1 MSAASVVRLALS
13 RARFTPR
20 VPGLSPPFRL
30 RVESRPTLFDQAAG
44 FRRVRPPRVDRSR
57 DAYAPRRIRS
67 LQRRARALK
76 EQRRQRAREV
86 FGERFTY
93 INTNVEARRAGLYD
107 AALNERSILFP
118 LLVKHTFTLNPRGY
132 PGFLAPA
139 RMRRKGIAARR
150 LAAKQRQSP
159 LFRQFIAEHTLRKQ
173 RRGLPIAPGRPL
185 LDNLPVLRS
194 PTPLETIGDRRVS
207 PAVAPAPAP
216 GLPGGRTRPAALPGP
231 TASPRPGTR
240 PTAGLTGA
248 TLTRLTRMGIAGAAM
263 ARRDVQA
270 ECEAAASEYERQ
282 LKAILSGSDT
292 RPRTPPAM
300 DTGELRD
307 SIEVSCRV
315 NHDRSVT
322 FIVMMAGHGIP
333 LDRGDFPFLIPAL
346 QRTERVLGSLPV
358 RTILA
363 TDGRRTEPVEPR

>member
-1 MSAASVVRLALS
+1 MSPSSVVRLALS
-13 RARFTPR
+13 RLRFAPR
-20 VPGLSPPFRL
+20 VPALSPPFRL
-30 RVESRPTLFDQAAG
+30 RVEGDPTLFKQG
-44 FRRVRPPRVDRSR
+44 TRVFRTVRPPRLDRFP
-57 DAYAPRRIRS
+57 AAAALRRIRR
-67 LQRRARALK
+67 QRRRAR
-76 EQRRQRAREV
+76 QQRQRGREV
-86 FGERFTY
+86 FGERFTF
-93 INTNVEARRAGLYD
+93 ISKRVEAVRAGLYD

-118 LLVKHTFTLNPRGY
+118 LLVNHPLTLNPRGY

-139 RMRRKGIAARR
+139 IMRRKGIAARSF
-150 LAAKQRQSP
+150 AAMQRQSP
-159 LFRQFIAEHTLRKQ
+159 LFREFIAANILRKQ
-173 RRGLPIAPGRPL
+173 RRGMSIAPERPP
-185 LDNLPVLRS
+185 LDNLPVLRT
-194 PTPLETIGDRRVS
+194 PTPLQTIGDRRVS
-207 PAVAPAPAP
+207 PA

-240 PTAGLTGA
+240 PTGGGLTGA

-300 DTGELRD
+300 DSGELRD